1 MKPTSITALQT
12 LFFMAN
18 NLPLVA
24 SSEQGT
30 LFSTELGASHDIT
43 RSDYESGYAGKSFA
57 LK

>member
-1 MKPTSITALQT
+1 
-12 LFFMAN
+12 MAN